1 MRDMQWALRA
11 GLVATVLLTA
21 CGGDS
26 TMPPTAD
33 RAPTPQTTPSPSP
46 DEASGADRAADA
58 APDITVTTFQ
68 GDRFSLA
75 DHRGMP
81 VVINFF
87 DSW

>member
-1 MRDMQWALRA
+1 MGDMRCALKA
-11 GLVATVLLTA
+11 GIVAAVLLAA
-21 CGGDS
+21 CGDAS
-26 TMPPTAD
+26 TTPPTSD
-33 RAPTPQTTPSPSP
+33 RVATPQTPPATSP
-46 DEASGADRAADA
+46 DEASGTDRAADA
-58 APDITVTTFQ
+58 APDVTVTTFQ

>member
-1 MRDMQWALRA
+1 MQWALRA

-21 CGGDS
+21 CGGTS
-26 TMPPTAD
+26 TMPPAAD
-33 RAPTPQTTPSPSP
+33 RTPTPQTPPSASP

-58 APDITVTTFQ
+58 APGFSVTTFE

-75 DHRGMP
+75 GHRGVP